1 MDSITLGRMQSYKF
15 LLKAIHEMLDG
26 IKIHNDLDYH
36 SERHLNTEIIGA
48 KSNITCAI
56 KTLENGIKHL
66 EYGVNH
72 ATEPDAD

>member
-15 LLKAIHEMLDG
+15 LLKAIYEMLDE
-26 IKIHNDLDYH
+26 IKMHNDLDYY
-36 SERHLNTEIIGA
+36 SERHFNTEIMGA

-56 KTLENGIKHL
+56 QTLENGIKHV
-66 EYGVNH
+66 EYGIKH